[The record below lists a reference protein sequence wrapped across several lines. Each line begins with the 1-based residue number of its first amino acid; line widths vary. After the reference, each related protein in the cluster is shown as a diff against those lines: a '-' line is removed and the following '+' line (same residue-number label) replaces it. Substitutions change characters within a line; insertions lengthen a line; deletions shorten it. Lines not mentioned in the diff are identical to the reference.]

1 MTQDSLGREVSLPE
15 DDVYIVGPS
24 SRPDRVRWQVVIV
37 EACNVIWLPLIL
49 RAQCAT
55 LSVNACQENLSH
67 TACQDLNS
75 RWYTILDLHKHAQ
88 HACDASAAERS
99 KSSTNSRLPSR
110 MTNPLIGGAP
120 GMFWPRQV
128 LRAPAE
134 RIEPTAHQSMR
145 MTASGPS
152 MAWTHPACN
161 SAHAEAHSANVAY
174 QRMLSAP
181 KRRSD
186 HMPGCNPYL
195 QSSLH
200 LARSIRLPG
209 VNGPVVMSLHRCAL
223 SFQAYNALNVHLLT
237 SHAVCCS
244 PRNDLPCPA
253 CMPDQL
259 HMCRKSPA
267 GEGHVMGSECSRA
280 LRNYTCGQQGYML

>member
-1 MTQDSLGREVSLPE
+1 MSLPK
-15 DDVYIVGPS
+15 DDVHIVGPS

-55 LSVNACQENLSH
+55 LSVNACLENLSH
-67 TACQDLNS
+67 TAHQDLNLAG
-75 RWYTILDLHKHAQ
+75 ILYLTFISTLS
-88 HACDASAAERS
+88 HACDAWVAGRS
-99 KSSTNSRLPSR
+99 KTSTNSRLPSR
-110 MTNPLIGGAP
+110 MTNPLIGGAL
-120 GMFWPRQV
+120 GRFWPRQV

-134 RIEPTAHQSMR
+134 WIKPTAYQSMK

-152 MAWTHPACN
+152 MACTDPACN
-161 SAHAEAHSANVAY
+161 SAHAEPHSAHVAY
-174 QRMLSAP
+174 QRMLPAP
-181 KRRSD
+181 ERRSD
-186 HMPGCNPYL
+186 HMPGGNPCL

-209 VNGPVVMSLHRCAL
+209 VNGPAVTTLHRCGP
-223 SFQAYNALNVHLLT
+223 SFQACNAVNVHLLT

-267 GEGHVMGSECSRA
+267 GAGHAMGTECSRA
-280 LRNYTCGQQGYML
+280 PKKVYMWTTRMPVVTVPMLS